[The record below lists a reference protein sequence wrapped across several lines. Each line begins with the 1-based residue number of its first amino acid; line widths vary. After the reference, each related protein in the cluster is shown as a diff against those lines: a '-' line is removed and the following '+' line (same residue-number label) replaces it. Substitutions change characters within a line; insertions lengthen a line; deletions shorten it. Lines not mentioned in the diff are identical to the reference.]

1 MFDRFNRRINYLRV
15 SVTDRCNLRC
25 VYCMPAEGI
34 PLARHE
40 DILSFEEIAEVT
52 RTAVEMGVDKVR
64 ITGGEP
70 LVRKGITRLVEMLAG
85 IGGIRDLAMTTN
97 GVLLA
102 EFAAGLKQAGLGR
115 TNVSLDTVD
124 PQRYRRI
131 TRGGELE
138 CALAGIDAAV
148 AAGLT
153 PVKLNCVVEESSSEP
168 DAQEVA
174 AFARD
179 NGLEVRFIREM
190 DHAGARFWPVEAG
203 GGGDCAR
210 CNRLR
215 LSSDGMI
222 RPCLFS
228 DLAFSVRQ
236 LGPRRAIR
244 MALEAK
250 PEAGETARRAGLYE
264 IGG

>member
-1 MFDRFNRRINYLRV
+1 M
-15 SVTDRCNLRC
+15 TDRCNLRC
-25 VYCMPAEGI
+25 VYCMPAEGV

-70 LVRKGITRLVEMLAG
+70 LVRRGITRLVEMLAG

-131 TRGGELE
+131 TRGGELTR
-138 CALAGIDAAV
+138 ALAGIDAAA

-153 PVKLNCVVEESSSEP
+153 PVKLNCVVEESSCEP
-168 DAQEVA
+168 DAQEYTCPECDGATVMGA
-174 AFARD
+174 ENAMMCEEFEIDDVPEFKNFQEVVEDFA
-179 NGLEVRFIREM
+179 GVKL
-190 DHAGARFWPVEAG
+190 GA
-203 GGGDCAR
+203 
-210 CNRLR
+210 
-215 LSSDGMI
+215 
-222 RPCLFS
+222 
-228 DLAFSVRQ
+228 
-236 LGPRRAIR
+236 
-244 MALEAK
+244 
-250 PEAGETARRAGLYE
+250 
-264 IGG
+264 